1 MRRFLYELSEG
12 WKIAASQMRSNL
24 MRSALTALGVI
35 IGIVAV
41 TLMGTAIG
49 GIQVGFDK
57 SMSIFGDDVLYVGQ
71 WPWRKVDDWWN
82 YRDRKKIKTE
92 YADALNRIIA
102 MTLNSN
108 LMIAIPTS
116 SVIRSVKY
124 ADSEV
129 GNVLVRGT
137 VSDYIIT
144 STFDFKEG
152 RFFNDLE
159 SRGGAN
165 VCVVGYDVADALF
178 PSASPIDKSVLIN
191 GQPFKIVGVIA
202 RQGSFLGLFSLDS
215 IVVMPRP
222 AFQKYFTAKSEADIL
237 VKVKDKTK
245 LAEAKDELDGLMRR
259 VRGLPPEKNDD
270 FSINEQQALKS
281 TLDPIK
287 NSIAIAGLFITGLS
301 LFVGAIGIMNI
312 TFVSVKERTKE
323 IGTRKALGARRRT
336 VLLQFLIES
345 TALCLLGGFI
355 GITIAVF
362 SIISVMTAIG
372 ALQNSIENGLSFL
385 GSNIFQFAKYP
396 ANVNIGGEIKK
407 KYQNRRNISYRQ
419 ALHYY
424 QLMEGDARE
433 ICLKCFGYELK
444 GQAVYNGVKTTPSL
458 LIVGT
463 NRSFLTANAYTLG
476 YGRNLNDED
485 VNLARRVIV
494 VGKIIEKRLFPHE
507 SPIGKVI
514 RVSGHTYTIIGVLA
528 EKGTS
533 FGQSQDDLCI
543 MPITRFFE
551 DYGEAKRTV
560 NIATQAF
567 TQDTYNRTFDRGID
581 AMRIARGLRPDQPN
595 DFEIYS
601 NDSLKSAFVSVAGYV
616 RVGAFVIS
624 FIALVAAGIGIM
636 NIMLVSVT
644 ERTKEIGVRK
654 SIGAR
659 SRDILRQFLT
669 EAVFISEA
677 GGVLGIILGIIVGDL
692 LAAWLK
698 MDLIFPYGW
707 AIAGLLVCSAIGI
720 GFGLYPAYRAAN
732 LDPIE
737 ALRYE

>member
-1 MRRFLYELSEG
+1 MALSSLG
-12 WKIAASQMRSNL
+12 ANKLRA
-24 MRSALTALGVI
+24 ALT
-35 IGIVAV
+35 
-41 TLMGTAIG
+41 
-49 GIQVGFDK
+49 
-57 SMSIFGDDVLYVGQ
+57 
-71 WPWRKVDDWWN
+71 
-82 YRDRKKIKTE
+82 
-92 YADALNRIIA
+92 
-102 MTLNSN
+102 MT
-108 LMIAIPTS
+108 
-116 SVIRSVKY
+116 
-124 ADSEV
+124 
-129 GNVLVRGT
+129 
-137 VSDYIIT
+137 
-144 STFDFKEG
+144 
-152 RFFNDLE
+152 
-159 SRGGAN
+159 
-165 VCVVGYDVADALF
+165 
-178 PSASPIDKSVLIN
+178 
-191 GQPFKIVGVIA
+191 
-202 RQGSFLGLFSLDS
+202 
-215 IVVMPRP
+215 
-222 AFQKYFTAKSEADIL
+222 
-237 VKVKDKTK
+237 
-245 LAEAKDELDGLMRR
+245 
-259 VRGLPPEKNDD
+259 
-270 FSINEQQALKS
+270 
-281 TLDPIK
+281 
-287 NSIAIAGLFITGLS
+287 
-301 LFVGAIGIMNI
+301 
-312 TFVSVKERTKE
+312 
-323 IGTRKALGARRRT
+323 
-336 VLLQFLIES
+336 
-345 TALCLLGGFI
+345 
-355 GITIAVF
+355 GITIGVF

-372 ALQNSIENGLSFL
+372 ALQSSIESGISFL

-407 KYQNRRNISYRQ
+407 KYQNRRDISYRQ

-424 QLMEGDARE
+424 ELMQGSARE

-485 VNLARRVIV
+485 VDFARNVIV

-514 RVSGHTYTIIGVLA
+514 RMSGHTYTIIGVLA

-533 FGQSQDDLCI
+533 FGQSQDDVCI

-551 DYGEAKRTV
+551 DFGSAKRTV
-560 NIATQAF
+560 NIATQSF
-567 TQDTYNRTFDRGID
+567 SQETYNGTLDRGIG
-581 AMRIARGLRPDQPN
+581 AMRIARGLRADQEN

-601 NDSLKSAFVSVAGYV
+601 NDSLKSAFTSIAGVV
-616 RVGAFVIS
+616 RIGAFVIS

-677 GGVLGIILGIIVGDL
+677 GGILGIILGVIGGDL

-698 MDLIFPYGW
+698 VDIIFPFGW
-707 AIAGLLVCSAIGI
+707 AFAGLVVCSAIGI
-720 GFGLYPAYRAAN
+720 GFGLYPAYRAAA